1 MSSLYS
7 IHCHIKNFQ
16 YYNIANGFRYRTE
29 KLTNYKNA
37 KQITDNINTSV
48 EFESFFYDAVIFANS
63 IVKNDKVIEWLNRNN
78 YNTILTFG
86 LQQLDFVKK
95 IVLQANLGSA
105 LSVNYEYWSVLIYYV
120 LALRKAPDKI
130 YQFDYKN
137 KFVSAVLA
145 SNTDSK
151 TNEEF
156 NRTALLLKVANNG
169 VYTYLHLLFSS
180 NIILNGDSLNVR
192 QLKRWNSYD
201 ISKIKEFFLCF
212 NY

>member
-78 YNTILTFG
+78 YNTILRIDEKTAFE
-86 LQQLDFVKK
+86 FVD
-95 IVLQANLGSA
+95 
-105 LSVNYEYWSVLIYYV
+105 W
-120 LALRKAPDKI
+120 
-130 YQFDYKN
+130 
-137 KFVSAVLA
+137 
-145 SNTDSK
+145 
-151 TNEEF
+151 
-156 NRTALLLKVANNG
+156 
-169 VYTYLHLLFSS
+169 
-180 NIILNGDSLNVR
+180 
-192 QLKRWNSYD
+192 
-201 ISKIKEFFLCF
+201 
-212 NY
+212 

>member
-7 IHCHIKNFQ
+7 THCHIKNFQ

-48 EFESFFYDAVIFANS
+48 EFESFFNDAVIFANS

-120 LALRKAPDKI
+120 LALRKAPDEI

-169 VYTYLHLLFSS
+169 VYTYFEMLPF
-180 NIILNGDSLNVR
+180 
-192 QLKRWNSYD
+192 
-201 ISKIKEFFLCF
+201 C
-212 NY
+212 

>member
-1 MSSLYS
+1 ML
-7 IHCHIKNFQ
+7 NL
-16 YYNIANGFRYRTE
+16 NP
-29 KLTNYKNA
+29 
-37 KQITDNINTSV
+37 
-48 EFESFFYDAVIFANS
+48 FFYDAVIFANS

-120 LALRKAPDKI
+120 LALRKAPDEI
-130 YQFDYKN
+130 YQLITKIN
-137 KFVSAVLA
+137 SLVLFWLVILIQ
-145 SNTDSK
+145 K
-151 TNEEF
+151 QNEEF

-169 VYTYLHLLFSS
+169 VYTYLRLLFSS

-192 QLKRWNSYD
+192 QLK
-201 ISKIKEFFLCF
+201 KMEFI
-212 NY
+212 

>member
-1 MSSLYS
+1 M
-7 IHCHIKNFQ
+7 
-16 YYNIANGFRYRTE
+16 
-29 KLTNYKNA
+29 
-37 KQITDNINTSV
+37 
-48 EFESFFYDAVIFANS
+48 
-63 IVKNDKVIEWLNRNN
+63 KNDKVIEWLNRNN

-120 LALRKAPDKI
+120 LALRKAPDEI

-151 TNEEF
+151 QM
-156 NRTALLLKVANNG
+156 K
-169 VYTYLHLLFSS
+169 
-180 NIILNGDSLNVR
+180 
-192 QLKRWNSYD
+192 NS
-201 ISKIKEFFLCF
+201 IGQPCF
-212 NY
+212 